1 MTGAVLLELQYL
13 PPVQYFTKLA
23 AYSDVWLERQ
33 EHYVKGSFRNRCH
46 IAGVNGVQRLSI
58 PLRKGKNEQQPILH
72 TAIAYDEPWPSK
84 HWHAICSAYGNSPFF
99 EHFAPALKP
108 LFEKKYDLLWNW
120 NFDVLTL
127 LTLLVGLRPNI
138 HFTETWNT
146 QPPAGILDMR
156 DAIHPKKACPDAQFR
171 ATRYPQVFEDRH
183 GFLPNLSILD
193 LLFCCGPE
201 AGNVLKASF
210 VKERAVNKLPD

>member
-23 AYSDVWLERQ
+23 GYSEVWLEGQ
-33 EHYVKGSFRNRCH
+33 EHYAKGSYRNRCH
-46 IAGVNGVQRLSI
+46 IAGVNGVERLSI
-58 PLRKGKNEQQPILH
+58 PLRKGKNEQQPIAA

-84 HWHAICSAYGNSPFF
+84 HWHAIRSAYGSSPFY
-99 EHFAPALKP
+99 EHYAPALKL
-108 LFEKKYDLLWNW
+108 LFEKKYDLLRDW
-120 NFDVLTL
+120 NFDL
-127 LTLLVGLRPNI
+127 LTLLNQFIGLRPTI
-138 HFTETWNT
+138 RFTEIWSLEA
-146 QPPAGILDMR
+146 PEGVADFR
-156 DAIHPKKACPDAQFR
+156 DAIHPKKPRPDAQFR
-171 ATRYPQVFEDRH
+171 ATRYAQVFEDRH

-210 VKERAVNKLPD
+210 VGHLK